1 MTLDINN
8 VQNFVKQTNQDID
21 DRELETM
28 SFESPYIKNPQE
40 EDSTQSR
47 LVTQALNEIITR
59 LTAEKAT
66 YESNTNSLEYE
77 LSDVTNNF
85 ILDMGISF

>member
-28 SFESPYIKNPQE
+28 SFESPYIKNP
-40 EDSTQSR
+40 
-47 LVTQALNEIITR
+47 
-59 LTAEKAT
+59 
-66 YESNTNSLEYE
+66 
-77 LSDVTNNF
+77 
-85 ILDMGISF
+85 